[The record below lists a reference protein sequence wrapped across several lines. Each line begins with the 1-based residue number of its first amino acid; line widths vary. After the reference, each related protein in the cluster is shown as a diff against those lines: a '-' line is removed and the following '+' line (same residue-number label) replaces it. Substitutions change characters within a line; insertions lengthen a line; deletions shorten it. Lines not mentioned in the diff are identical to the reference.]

1 MVNCSLCKH
10 HYLKHTNKYSVIS
23 DCKKGHFRIVSAHEV
38 EPPKEC
44 SDFEPKGLTDEEKE
58 IMKNLHACPVEGLK
72 YDEGKNHMGLMCE
85 NFSRALWEVAK
96 VSTFGANKYGVNSW
110 QNLSN
115 PKERYMD
122 ALCRHLF
129 KHLQGEKVDDESGLL
144 HLQHMCWNA
153 LALLEFEL
161 KDDNMTCALKQS
173 LDKVQEDMKVGG
185 ILKVLKESE
194 EESGR

>member
-1 MVNCSLCKH
+1 MDITEEVKESID
-10 HYLKHTNKYSVIS
+10 TFRVI
-23 DCKKGHFRIVSAHEV
+23 
-38 EPPKEC
+38 P
-44 SDFEPKGLTDEEKE
+44 
-58 IMKNLHACPVEGLK
+58 EGKK
-72 YDEGKNHMGLMCE
+72 YDEGKNCMGLMCE

-115 PKERYMD
+115 PKERYLD

-144 HLQHMCWNA
+144 HLSHLAWNI

-161 KDDNMTCALKQS
+161 KPEINEKKTRIALGLELGGEDNNAK
-173 LDKVQEDMKVGG
+173 
-185 ILKVLKESE
+185 
-194 EESGR
+194 

>member
-1 MVNCSLCKH
+1 MDITEEVKESMD
-10 HYLKHTNKYSVIS
+10 TFRVI
-23 DCKKGHFRIVSAHEV
+23 
-38 EPPKEC
+38 P
-44 SDFEPKGLTDEEKE
+44 
-58 IMKNLHACPVEGLK
+58 EGKK
-72 YDEGKNHMGLMCE
+72 YDEGKNRMGLMCE

-115 PKERYMD
+115 PKERYLD

-161 KDDNMTCALKQS
+161 K
-173 LDKVQEDMKVGG
+173 
-185 ILKVLKESE
+185 ESE
-194 EESGR
+194 EENEN